1 MGFDDIELPTS
12 ALDTLERT
20 RKLHQNPD
28 ETFKPSMLID
38 LEKGRP
44 MELEVVVGYVIEK
57 AKELKVDVPV
67 SSVSLSSLIV
77 KKSLRPVS
85 GRDSS

>member
-1 MGFDDIELPTS
+1 
-12 ALDTLERT
+12 
-20 RKLHQNPD
+20 
-28 ETFKPSMLID
+28 MLID

-67 SSVSLSSLIV
+67 SSVSLYSLIV
-77 KKSLRPVS
+77 KQSLRPVS